1 MTKEDILEEFHD
13 IDRFYNNSTKYDTLS
28 NMLDE
33 LLEDKILL
41 IKLPYYVKPDKRKA
55 ILDNILSSKEKG
67 VILLPYGAEVSYIS
81 KDTEI
86 AVEDASGNRCLEG
99 ILKEE

>member
-13 IDRFYNNSTKYDTLS
+13 INFFYNDCMKYDTLN

-33 LLEDKILL
+33 LIGDKVLL

-55 ILDNILSSKEKG
+55 ILDEILKSKESG
-67 VILLPYGAEVSYIS
+67 AIILPYGAEVSYIS
-81 KDTEI
+81 KDTLI
-86 AVEDASGNRCLEG
+86 AVEDAGKNRCLEG
-99 ILKEE
+99 VTNE

>member
-13 IDRFYNNSTKYDTLS
+13 INAFYNNSTKYDTLCI
-28 NMLDE
+28 MLDE

-55 ILDNILSSKEKG
+55 ILDSILKSKESG
-67 VILLPYGAEVSYIS
+67 AIILPYGANCTYIS
-81 KDTEI
+81 KDTVI
-86 AVEDASGNRCLEG
+86 AVEDAGENRF
-99 ILKEE
+99 